1 MISAEGLTV
10 ADFEE
15 SGWHFVITEAKAPV
29 CYDYSSRFGRRADAA
44 RAAGETKLAVVFS
57 FLEHVT
63 SLCLEEGASEQPFVP
78 MVALGDRRTAI
89 PEDFGDEALDY
100 LALIHPEISDPDL
113 RARIADLLYVRR
125 SIPQMARAAA
135 TDYLRAA
142 PPLEA
147 SEQWHHQGFL
157 RLRRAEDLAFRLKDR
172 ALTDALLR
180 HVEVSLAGWNFHKAS
195 DQPLGWMELL
205 LRRKTGDPALYAD
218 LCERIAV
225 VCEQAGAWE
234 WAREYWNLKAK
245 WHKRT
250 ADDYL
255 ARDAR
260 IRGAETWILEADAY
274 GCRDGDTKA
283 EPLDHMRA
291 AHFVEQAIHS
301 LRKEGAPK
309 ERIAALHRRLVDHQ
323 RRGTGAFGAVAIDLD
338 TPETHELRERAI
350 EQVSGLLWR
359 DALHA
364 LANLHSSP
372 SVASL
377 RSSAQ
382 IQDSDPLFS
391 EIFGSGVLNE
401 HGRTVATRCPA
412 SDVKGDKAQ
421 AERLKSVMAEQAVL
435 LREHLVVT
443 VIEPARRQIMRDHRL
458 TVSHLATLIVNSPF
472 VPASGRLLVA
482 QGLYAGLYGDW
493 MQATTL
499 LMPQVENGLRHLLL
513 RGRVI
518 PRAPDPNDATS
529 TFGLDVLLR
538 QNPYS
543 QALTEILGEDTFFD
557 LYGLLVA
564 RFGPNFRNAVMHGL
578 VPSGALLS
586 GASAYLWWLSLR
598 LCLLVREVD
607 AIEEGV
613 KTGEPDMASA
623 GRNGEPIEP

>member
-44 RAAGETKLAVVFS
+44 RAAGETKFAVVFS
-57 FLEHVT
+57 LLEHVT
-63 SLCLEEGASEQPFVP
+63 SLCLNEEATEQPFVP
-78 MVALGDRRTAI
+78 MCALGDRRTAI
-89 PEDFGDEALDY
+89 PEDFGDDALDY
-100 LALIHPEISDPDL
+100 LARIHPEISDPDL
-113 RARIADLLYVRR
+113 RARVADLLYVRR
-125 SIPQMARAAA
+125 AVPQMARAAA

-147 SEQWHHQGFL
+147 SEEWHHQGFL

-172 ALTDALLR
+172 DLTDALLR
-180 HVEVSLAGWNFHKAS
+180 HVEVSLAAWSCHKAS
-195 DQPLGWMELL
+195 GQPLGWMELL
-205 LRRKTGDPALYAD
+205 LRRKKGDPALYVA
-218 LCERIAV
+218 LCERMAL

-234 WAREYWNLKAK
+234 WAREYWDVKAK

-250 ADDYL
+250 ANDDL

-260 IRGAETWILEADAY
+260 IRGAETWISEADAF

-283 EPLDHMRA
+283 EALDHLRA

-309 ERIAALHRRLVDHQ
+309 ERTATLHRRLVDHQ
-323 RRGTGAFGAVAIDLD
+323 RRGTGALGAVAIDLD
-338 TPETHELRERAI
+338 TPETHELREYAI
-350 EQVSGLLWR
+350 KQVSGLPWR
-359 DALHA
+359 DALYA
-364 LANLHSSP
+364 LATLHDSP

-412 SDVKGDKAQ
+412 SDVKGDKAK

-443 VIEPARRQIMRDHRL
+443 LIEPARRQIVREHRL
-458 TVSHLATLIVNSPF
+458 TVSHLAPLIVNSPF

-482 QGLYAGLYGDW
+482 RGLYAGLYGDW
-493 MQATTL
+493 MLATTL
-499 LMPQVENGLRHLLL
+499 LMPQIENGLRRLLL
-513 RGRVI
+513 SGGVI
-518 PRAPDPNDATS
+518 PRAPDPNDAAS
-529 TFGLDVLLR
+529 TFGLDVILR
-538 QNPYS
+538 QKPYS
-543 QALTEILGEDTFFD
+543 QALTDILGEDTFFD

-564 RFGPNFRNAVMHGL
+564 RFGPNFRNAAMHGL
-578 VPSGALLS
+578 VPSDALLS
-586 GASAYLWWLSLR
+586 RPSAYFWWLSLR
-598 LCLLVREVD
+598 LCLLVRGVD
-607 AIEEGV
+607 AIEEDV
-613 KTGEPDMASA
+613 KTAEPDMAEA
-623 GRNGEPIEP
+623 GRNGDLAEP